1 MIATVLGPIEPS
13 SVTGGCSPHEHLLQ
27 QTSPSDLKDIHDT
40 PITLLNLGD
49 ARSHPDHLAAS
60 NRLFSPD
67 ESVQELGALVDAG
80 GALVLACSTVEEGR
94 DPAGLADIS
103 RRSGVRVV
111 MGASSGGVRRG
122 AHGGDLA
129 VF

>member
-1 MIATVLGPIEPS
+1 M
-13 SVTGGCSPHEHLLQ
+13 
-27 QTSPSDLKDIHDT
+27 
-40 PITLLNLGD
+40 
-49 ARSHPDHLAAS
+49 
-60 NRLFSPD
+60 
-67 ESVQELGALVDAG
+67 VDAG

-94 DPAGLADIS
+94 DPAGLVDIS

-129 VF
+129 VFLCRDLRRRACLYVYMLIQKYIGASGEKVAGQTFSAVGVLTSLLCPNRGLL